1 MGGRSARSQKGPS
14 FVRRLILFALAAL
27 AFSSLAGVIQ
37 VLGERRS
44 RRRLAEKT
52 STVFLPLTQHR
63 FHSVR

>member
-1 MGGRSARSQKGPS
+1 MDVALGVRKGLLS
-14 FVRRLILFALAAL
+14 RRLILFALAAL

>member
-27 AFSSLAGVIQ
+27 FSSLAGVIQ